1 MKKKNLVSSKDKKDW
16 LNFTK
21 NIKSVYNKDLDILSQ
36 NEKEVYSKTLD
47 LHGLSVEN
55 ANKKVENFINDC
67 FKSGYKKLTIIT
79 GKGLRSKVYSNP
91 YKSEK
96 MSVLKF
102 SVPDFI
108 RNNTILLNKISKITQ
123 AKRHDG
129 GDGAFY
135 IFLKNNKKVIK

>member
-21 NIKSVYNKDLDILSQ
+21 NIEGIYNKDLDILFQ
-36 NEKEVYSKTLD
+36 TKKEAYSKTLD
-47 LHGLSVEN
+47 LHGLSIEN

-67 FKSGYKKLTIIT
+67 FELGYKKLTIIT
-79 GKGLRSKVYSNP
+79 GKGLRSKVYSDP
-91 YKSEK
+91 YKSKK

-102 SVPDFI
+102 SIPDFI
-108 RNNTILLNKISKITQ
+108 RNNEILFNKISKITE
-123 AKRHDG
+123 AKRDDG

-135 IFLKNNKKVIK
+135 IFLKSNKKIIK

>member
-16 LNFTK
+16 INFTR
-21 NIKSVYNKDLDILSQ
+21 NIQGIYNKDIDILYE
-36 NEKEVYSKTLD
+36 NKKEVYSKILD
-47 LHGLSVEN
+47 LHGLSIEN
-55 ANKKVENFINDC
+55 ANKKVENFINDS

-79 GKGLRSKVYSNP
+79 GKGLRSKVYSDP

-96 MSVLKF
+96 MNVLKF

-108 RNNTILLNKISKITQ
+108 KNNSILLNKISKITQ
-123 AKRHDG
+123 AKRDDG

-135 IFLKNNKKVIK
+135 IFLKNNKKIIK